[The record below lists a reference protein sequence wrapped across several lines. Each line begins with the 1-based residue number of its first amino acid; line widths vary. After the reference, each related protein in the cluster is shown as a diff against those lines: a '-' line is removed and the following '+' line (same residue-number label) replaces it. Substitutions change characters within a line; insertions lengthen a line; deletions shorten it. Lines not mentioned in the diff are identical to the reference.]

1 MINKKN
7 LYYFI
12 FALFSLNANEFM
24 GGLLN
29 GDNNDTG
36 SCLIRIVKIDLWS
49 IDINKTIVNVNN

>member
-24 GGLLN
+24 RGLLN

-36 SCLIRIVKIDLWS
+36 SCLIRIVKIDRS
-49 IDINKTIVNVNN
+49 VVNRYQQDNS